1 MTSQSGGLQTRSSS
15 AFAFIANM
23 KIRAKIF
30 LAFGVLIGLMA
41 TSSGIAVVS
50 FSTTSEL
57 FHDYEAVG
65 NLATAAQEI
74 ERELA
79 ELDQHVEQYAATGD
93 QAQHDKVLE
102 LEKALATEVEHAKE
116 LATNDEE
123 RTEIA
128 AIAGSFEHIVA
139 GFEKA
144 SVIEEERAKLA
155 HEVLDVAGPKLA
167 ADLEDIALK
176 AAKEGNSNAV
186 IMANAALYEAMKARL
201 NANLVLAR
209 HEKGKAE
216 DAETA
221 FHGLAKAL
229 AQLEKVTG
237 ASAYRAEVADAKA
250 LGTKYEE
257 AFKESETLDEQFAE
271 ILEAEI
277 IKPSEEAIAEAEKI
291 KAETAQREA
300 EDGEALS
307 ATIVSS
313 EILIIVLSLIAVVFG
328 LAVAWVSGRSI
339 SKPVMAMT
347 AAMRTL
353 AGGNTDAEIP
363 ARNRR
368 DEIGEMA
375 ASVQVF
381 KDSMIEGNRLRAE
394 QAKEQEA
401 KERRQKT
408 VDEAIA
414 RFEAKMSEV
423 VRIVSSASNEL
434 QESARTL
441 SATAEETSKQSG
453 AVAAAAEQASANV
466 QTVAS
471 AAEELTSSVSE
482 ISRQVG
488 TSTQIT
494 GKAVQEAARTNE
506 KVNAL
511 VEAARRISEV
521 LRLISDIAGQ
531 TNLLALNAT
540 IEAARAGEAGK
551 GFAVVASEVKNLANQ
566 TAKATEE
573 ISAQIAGIQSATQD
587 SVTAIAG
594 IGSTVNEISGIASAI
609 AAAVEEQAAA
619 TQEIARNVQEAATG
633 TNEVT
638 ANIATVNEAAAETGA
653 AASQVLSASG
663 DLASQADVLRHE
675 FDSFIHSI
683 RAA

>member
-1 MTSQSGGLQTRSSS
+1 MITQSRSSG
-15 AFAFIANM
+15 AFAFVANM
-23 KIRAKIF
+23 KIRTKIF
-30 LAFGVLIGLMA
+30 AAFGILIGIMA
-41 TSSGIAVVS
+41 ISSGVSVLS
-50 FSTTSEL
+50 FSTTSDL
-57 FHDYEAVG
+57 FHDYEEVG
-65 NLATAAQEI
+65 NMATAAQEI

-93 QAQHDKVLE
+93 QAQRDKVLE
-102 LEKALATEVEHAKE
+102 IEKLLTQQVEHAKE
-116 LATNDEE
+116 VATNDEE
-123 RTEIA
+123 RSEIA
-128 AIAGSFEHIVA
+128 AIAGAFEHLVA

-144 SVIEEERAKLA
+144 SVIEVERAKIA
-155 HEVLDVAGPKLA
+155 HDVLDVAGPKLA
-167 ADLEDIALK
+167 GDLEAIALE

-201 NANLVLAR
+201 SVNILLAR
-209 HEKGKAE
+209 HESSRAE
-216 DAETA
+216 EAEAA
-221 FHGLAKAL
+221 FHNLVKAL
-229 AQLEKVTG
+229 AQLENVTG
-237 ASAYRAEVADAKA
+237 SSAYKAEVAEAKA
-250 LGTKYEE
+250 LGTQYEE
-257 AFKESETLDEQFAE
+257 AFKRSETLDEQFSE
-271 ILEAEI
+271 ILEADI
-277 IKPSEEAIAEAEKI
+277 MKPSEEAIAEAEKI
-291 KAETAQREA
+291 KAETAAREA
-300 EDGEALS
+300 HDAEALS
-307 ATIVSS
+307 STILNS
-313 EILIIVLSLIAVVFG
+313 EILIVVLSIAAVAFG
-328 LAVAWVSGRSI
+328 IAVAWISGRSI
-339 SKPVMAMT
+339 SKPVIGMT

-353 AGGNTDAEIP
+353 AAGDTNAEVP
-363 ARNRR
+363 ARERS

-401 KERRQKT
+401 KERRQKV
-408 VDEAIA
+408 VDEAIS
-414 RFEAKMSEV
+414 RFEVKMTEV
-423 VRIVSSASNEL
+423 VKIVASASTEL
-434 QESARTL
+434 QAAAQTL
-441 SATAEETSKQSG
+441 SGTAEETSKQSG

-471 AAEELTSSVSE
+471 AAEELTSSVGE
-482 ISRQVG
+482 ISRQVD
-488 TSTQIT
+488 TSTKIT
-494 GKAVQEAARTNE
+494 GKAVMEAERTNE

-511 VEAARRISEV
+511 VEAANRISEV
-521 LRLISDIAGQ
+521 IRLISDIAGQ

-587 SVTAIAG
+587 SVAAISG

-633 TNEVT
+633 TSEVT
-638 ANIATVNEAAAETGA
+638 SNIGSVNQAAAETGA

-663 DLASQADVLRHE
+663 DLASQADVLKRE
-675 FDSFIHSI
+675 FEGFISTI

>member
-1 MTSQSGGLQTRSSS
+1 M
-15 AFAFIANM
+15 
-23 KIRAKIF
+23 
-30 LAFGVLIGLMA
+30 
-41 TSSGIAVVS
+41 
-50 FSTTSEL
+50 
-57 FHDYEAVG
+57 
-65 NLATAAQEI
+65 
-74 ERELA
+74 
-79 ELDQHVEQYAATGD
+79 
-93 QAQHDKVLE
+93 
-102 LEKALATEVEHAKE
+102 
-116 LATNDEE
+116 
-123 RTEIA
+123 
-128 AIAGSFEHIVA
+128 
-139 GFEKA
+139 
-144 SVIEEERAKLA
+144 
-155 HEVLDVAGPKLA
+155 
-167 ADLEDIALK
+167 
-176 AAKEGNSNAV
+176 
-186 IMANAALYEAMKARL
+186 
-201 NANLVLAR
+201 
-209 HEKGKAE
+209 
-216 DAETA
+216 
-221 FHGLAKAL
+221 
-229 AQLEKVTG
+229 
-237 ASAYRAEVADAKA
+237 ADAKA

-257 AFKESETLDEQFAE
+257 AFKASETLDEQFAE

-307 ATIVSS
+307 ATIISS
-313 EILIIVLSLIAVVFG
+313 EILIIALSLVAVVFG
-328 LAVAWVSGRSI
+328 IAVAWISGRSI

-353 AGGNTDAEIP
+353 AGGDTNADVP
-363 ARNRR
+363 ARDRR

-381 KDSMIEGNRLRAE
+381 KDNMIEGNRLRAE

-414 RFEAKMSEV
+414 RFETKMTEV
-423 VRIVSSASNEL
+423 VKIVSSASTEL
-434 QESARTL
+434 QAAAQTL
-441 SATAEETSKQSG
+441 SSTAEETSKQSG

-471 AAEELTSSVSE
+471 AAEELTSSVGE

-494 GKAVQEAARTNE
+494 NKAVQEAERTND

-511 VEAARRISEV
+511 VEAANRISEV
-521 LRLISDIAGQ
+521 IRLISDIAGQ

-587 SVTAIAG
+587 SVAAISG

-638 ANIATVNEAAAETGA
+638 ANIAIGQRSRGRDRRRRQPGAVGLGRPRQPGRYPEARVRRLHPRDPRGVAGVIIRVGERRARLICPPFSIPPCA
-653 AASQVLSASG
+653 RASASAWRFPVQHIVAG
-663 DLASQADVLRHE
+663 MSQMHTSWSPAADLPR
-675 FDSFIHSI
+675 
-683 RAA
+683 RANGTPSSATSAPSSAQPSGARSTGSMPFA

>member
-1 MTSQSGGLQTRSSS
+1 
-15 AFAFIANM
+15 
-23 KIRAKIF
+23 
-30 LAFGVLIGLMA
+30 
-41 TSSGIAVVS
+41 
-50 FSTTSEL
+50 
-57 FHDYEAVG
+57 
-65 NLATAAQEI
+65 
-74 ERELA
+74 
-79 ELDQHVEQYAATGD
+79 
-93 QAQHDKVLE
+93 
-102 LEKALATEVEHAKE
+102 
-116 LATNDEE
+116 
-123 RTEIA
+123 
-128 AIAGSFEHIVA
+128 
-139 GFEKA
+139 
-144 SVIEEERAKLA
+144 
-155 HEVLDVAGPKLA
+155 
-167 ADLEDIALK
+167 
-176 AAKEGNSNAV
+176 
-186 IMANAALYEAMKARL
+186 MANAALYEAMKARL

-237 ASAYRAEVADAKA
+237 ASAYKAEVADAKA

-291 KAETAQREA
+291 KAETAQRES

-313 EILIIVLSLIAVVFG
+313 EILILVLSLIAVVFG
-328 LAVAWVSGRSI
+328 IAVAWLSGRSI

-353 AGGNTDAEIP
+353 AGGDTNAEIP

-414 RFEAKMSEV
+414 RFEVKMTEV
-423 VRIVSSASNEL
+423 VKIVSSASTEL
-434 QESARTL
+434 QAAAQTL
-441 SATAEETSKQSG
+441 SSTAEETSKQSG

-471 AAEELTSSVSE
+471 AAEELTSSVGE
-482 ISRQVG
+482 ISRQVD

-494 GKAVQEAARTNE
+494 NKAVQEAERTND

-511 VEAARRISEV
+511 VEAANRISEV
-521 LRLISDIAGQ
+521 IRLISDIAGQ

-587 SVTAIAG
+587 SVAAISG

-663 DLASQADVLRHE
+663 DLASQADVLKHE
-675 FDSFIHSI
+675 FDSFIHAI

>member
-1 MTSQSGGLQTRSSS
+1 MTKQSRSSG
-15 AFAFIANM
+15 AFAFVANM

-30 LAFGVLIGLMA
+30 AAFGILIGIMA
-41 TSSGIAVVS
+41 ITSGISVTS
-50 FSTTSEL
+50 FSTTSDL

-65 NLATAAQEI
+65 NMASAAQEI

-93 QAQHDKVLE
+93 QAEHDKVME
-102 LEKALATEVEHAKE
+102 LEKLLAKEVAHAKE
-116 LATNDEE
+116 IATNDEE
-123 RTEIA
+123 RAEVA
-128 AIAGSFEHIVA
+128 AIAAAFEHIVA

-144 SVIEEERAKLA
+144 SVIEVERAKIA
-155 HEVLDVAGPKLA
+155 HDVLDVAGPKLA
-167 ADLEDIALK
+167 ADLEAIALK

-186 IMANAALYEAMKARL
+186 IMANTALYEAMKARL
-201 NANLVLAR
+201 SVNVMLAR
-209 HEKGKAE
+209 HESSRAE
-216 DAETA
+216 EAEAA
-221 FHGLAKAL
+221 FHNLAKAL
-229 AQLEKVTG
+229 AQLENVTG
-237 ASAYRAEVADAKA
+237 SSAYKTEVAEAKA
-250 LGTKYEE
+250 LGTQYEE
-257 AFKESETLDEQFAE
+257 AFKRSETLDEQFAE
-271 ILEAEI
+271 ILEADI
-277 IKPSEEAIAEAEKI
+277 MKPSEEAIAEAEKI
-291 KAETAQREA
+291 KAETAEREA
-300 EDGEALS
+300 HDAEALS
-307 ATIVSS
+307 STILNS
-313 EILIIVLSLIAVVFG
+313 EILIVVLSVAAIAFG
-328 LAVAWVSGRSI
+328 IAVAWLSGRSI
-339 SKPVMAMT
+339 SKPVMGMT

-353 AGGNTDAEIP
+353 AAGDTAAEVP
-363 ARNRR
+363 ARDRR

-381 KDSMIEGNRLRAE
+381 KDNMIEGNRLRAE

-401 KERRQKT
+401 KERRQKV
-408 VDEAIA
+408 VDEAIG
-414 RFEAKMSEV
+414 RFEVKMTEV
-423 VRIVSSASNEL
+423 VKIVASASTEL
-434 QESARTL
+434 QAAARTL
-441 SATAEETSKQSG
+441 SMTAEETSKQSG
-453 AVAAAAEQASANV
+453 TVAAAAEQASANV

-471 AAEELTSSVSE
+471 AAEELTSSVGE
-482 ISRQVG
+482 ISRQVA

-494 GKAVQEAARTNE
+494 NQAVSAAERTNE

-511 VEAARRISEV
+511 VEAANRISEV
-521 LRLISDIAGQ
+521 IRLISDIAGQ

-587 SVTAIAG
+587 SVSAISG

-633 TNEVT
+633 TSEVT
-638 ANIATVNEAAAETGA
+638 SNISSVNQAAAETGT

-663 DLASQADVLRHE
+663 ELASQADALKRE
-675 FDSFIHSI
+675 FEGFIHTI

>member
-1 MTSQSGGLQTRSSS
+1 MTTQSRSSG
-15 AFAFIANM
+15 AFAFVANM

-30 LAFGVLIGLMA
+30 AAFGILIGIMA
-41 TSSGIAVVS
+41 ITSGISVMS
-50 FSTTSEL
+50 FSTTSDL

-65 NLATAAQEI
+65 NMASAAQEI

-93 QAQHDKVLE
+93 QAEHDKVME
-102 LEKALATEVEHAKE
+102 LEKLLTKEVEHAKQI
-116 LATNDEE
+116 ATNDEE
-123 RTEIA
+123 RAEVA
-128 AIAGSFEHIVA
+128 AIAAAFEHIVA

-144 SVIEEERAKLA
+144 SVIEVERAKIA

-167 ADLEDIALK
+167 ADLEAIALE

-186 IMANAALYEAMKARL
+186 IMANTALYEAMKARL
-201 NANLVLAR
+201 SVNVMLAR
-209 HEKGKAE
+209 HESSKAE
-216 DAETA
+216 EAEAA
-221 FHGLAKAL
+221 FHNLAKAL

-237 ASAYRAEVADAKA
+237 SSAYKAEVAEAKT
-250 LGTKYEE
+250 LGAQYEE
-257 AFKESETLDEQFAE
+257 AFKRSETLDEQFAE
-271 ILEAEI
+271 VLEAEI
-277 IKPSEEAIAEAEKI
+277 MKSSEEAIAEAEKI
-291 KAETAQREA
+291 KAETAEREA
-300 EDGEALS
+300 HDAEALS
-307 ATIVSS
+307 STILSS
-313 EILIIVLSLIAVVFG
+313 EILIVVLSLAAIVFG
-328 LAVAWVSGRSI
+328 VVVAWISGSSI
-339 SKPVMAMT
+339 SKPVMGMT
-347 AAMRTL
+347 NAMRTL
-353 AGGNTDAEIP
+353 AGGDTSAEVP
-363 ARNRR
+363 ARDRR

-381 KDSMIEGNRLRAE
+381 KDNMIEGNRLRAE

-401 KERRQKT
+401 KERRQKV
-408 VDEAIA
+408 VDDAIA
-414 RFEAKMSEV
+414 RFEVKMTEV
-423 VRIVSSASNEL
+423 VKIVASASTEL
-434 QESARTL
+434 QAAARTL
-441 SATAEETSKQSG
+441 SMTAEETSKQSG
-453 AVAAAAEQASANV
+453 TVAAAAEQASANV

-471 AAEELTSSVSE
+471 AAEELTSSVGE
-482 ISRQVG
+482 ISRQVA

-494 GKAVQEAARTNE
+494 NQAVSAAERTNE

-511 VEAARRISEV
+511 VEAANRISEV
-521 LRLISDIAGQ
+521 IRLISDIAGQ

-587 SVTAIAG
+587 SVSAISG

-633 TNEVT
+633 TSEVT
-638 ANIATVNEAAAETGA
+638 SNISSVNQAAAETGT

-663 DLASQADVLRHE
+663 ELASQADVLKRE
-675 FDSFIHSI
+675 FEGFIHTI